1 MLWSWMALLKQSKL
15 KALVPAQELS
25 VVWFEPWTFTM
36 AAACLEP
43 RAFVFHLV
51 AFCCSVHLLIKKKKL
66 NIRWFYYIFFNLLQ
80 HGKTSRRCG
89 KWAGGVRAAFA
100 PCTWGL
106 LMGQPPAA
114 SLCTPLLWS
123 PNRSSSQKRRSV
135 IWAPVHN
142 ETQSEQGFRV
152 RGCPVPRAASFIKSW
167 MWILSLEGT
176 HVPWTGDGWSVAW
189 VAIMMCWL
197 PSLDCCWGVS
207 SLPPKLEELKC
218 HHLAALSGATPCI

>member
-1 MLWSWMALLKQSKL
+1 MFFFFPTSYSMARQ
-15 KALVPAQELS
+15 AGDVAGEL
-25 VVWFEPWTFTM
+25 E
-36 AAACLEP
+36 
-43 RAFVFHLV
+43 
-51 AFCCSVHLLIKKKKL
+51 
-66 NIRWFYYIFFNLLQ
+66 
-80 HGKTSRRCG
+80 G
-89 KWAGGVRAAFA
+89 
-100 PCTWGL
+100 WGL
-106 LMGQPPAA
+106 
-114 SLCTPLLWS
+114 PLLPAPGDCSWGS
-123 PNRSSSQKRRSV
+123 HQQHPCAPHSYGPPNRSSSPKRRSV
-135 IWAPVHN
+135 IWAPIHN

-152 RGCPVPRAASFIKSW
+152 RGCPRAASFIKSW